1 MFTISKRGD
10 YGLELLTVLAQSGK
24 QAIVPLRRLTRESQL
39 PYRFA
44 SQLAVALKDAGILGS
59 REGAGG
65 GYFLAKDP
73 EKITVAQ
80 VVKVLE
86 GEKGLVDCA
95 SGEKCRRHDV
105 CQCRAVWHQIQND
118 IRQVMGEYTLA
129 DLVRDTKE

>member
-10 YGLELLTVLAQSGK
+10 YGLEILTVLTRQGRNA
-24 QAIVPLRRLTRESQL
+24 VMPLRQLTRESKL

-44 SQLAVALKDAGILGS
+44 SQLAVALKEAGILGS

-73 EKITVAQ
+73 KTVTIAD

-86 GEKGLVDCA
+86 GDKGLVKCVGTDCHRE
-95 SGEKCRRHDV
+95 GI
-105 CQCRAVWHQIQND
+105 CQCRSTWHELERN
-118 IRQVMGEYTLA
+118 IRQVMGTYTLS
-129 DLVRDTKE
+129 DLVKGTRE

>member
-10 YGLELLTVLAQSGK
+10 YGLEILAVLARNGK
-24 QAIVPLRRLTRESQL
+24 DTVMPLRQLTKESKL

-44 SQLAVALKDAGILGS
+44 SQLAVALKEAGILGS

-73 EKITVAQ
+73 GKVTVAQ

-86 GEKGLVDCA
+86 GEKGLVTCV
-95 SGEKCRRHDV
+95 SGEKCHREAV
-105 CQCRAVWHQIQND
+105 CQCQSTWHQIQSD
-118 IRQVMGEYTLA
+118 IHQLMGEYTLS
-129 DLVRDTKE
+129 DLVREAEE

>member
-10 YGLELLTVLAQSGK
+10 YGLELLTALAQSGK
-24 QAIVPLRRLTRESQL
+24 KAIVPLRQLTKESQL

-44 SQLAVALKDAGILGS
+44 SQLAVALKEAGILGS

-73 EKITVAQ
+73 KKVTVAQ

-95 SGEKCRRHDV
+95 SGEPCRRHDV
-105 CQCRAVWHQIQND
+105 CQCRSTWHQIQNK

-129 DLVRDTKE
+129 DLVRETEE

>member
-10 YGLELLTVLAQSGK
+10 YGLEILTVLARNGK
-24 QAIVPLRRLTRESQL
+24 ETVMPLRQLTKESKL

-44 SQLAVALKDAGILGS
+44 SQLAVALREAGILGS

-73 EKITVAQ
+73 KKVTVAD

-86 GEKGLVDCA
+86 GEKGLVECIGADCDRE
-95 SGEKCRRHDV
+95 GI
-105 CQCRAVWHQIQND
+105 CQCRSTWHQIQSG
-118 IRQVMGEYTLA
+118 IHQLMGEYTLS
-129 DLVRDTKE
+129 DLVREAEE